1 LKMSQR
7 ELGAYLG
14 LSRENVSRQLG
25 HLRDAGAISV
35 SGTDITI
42 TDRERLAA
50 LASKPSA
57 D

>member
-1 LKMSQR
+1 MSQR

-14 LSRENVSRQLG
+14 LSRENVNRQLG
-25 HLRDAGAISV
+25 RLRDAGVVSV
-35 SGTDITI
+35 TGTSITI
-42 TDRERLAA
+42 KDEEVLAA